1 MSKFHKSAAGFPFLV
16 QNVILFGMIF
26 NPSNLSAQ
34 APVITAVSPSAA
46 SVEQYGKIEL
56 KLDLTATYT
65 NPYDYDNIHIAAIFT
80 GPDNRSIP
88 VEGFFMQDFQ
98 LTSIQTGTISP
109 TNTGVFKIRFSPN
122 QPGTWRYTISCT
134 TAAGTGTFPEQ
145 TFQCTTPSNAA
156 NKGFVRTSESHYL
169 QFDNAQQYIPIGE
182 NMAWQVSNPY
192 IDYKKWL
199 DKLNE
204 NQGNFFRIWQAHWG
218 LGIEWQNNNN
228 GFQGLRRYKQSN
240 AFYLDWLF
248 DYCAEKAVYVMF
260 CIQHHGQVSSR
271 VNPDWSESPYN
282 AANGGPAQNTW
293 DFFTNIAAKNHVK
306 NRLRY
311 ILARWGYSRNVLS
324 WELFNE
330 VNWTDQFE
338 QHKADVANWHAE
350 MAAFLKDN
358 DPYEHLVT
366 TSYADDQYDPA
377 VWHNPDID
385 FTQTHYYINAPNP
398 ERAHSKGIK
407 NYLAAFQK
415 PTLVGEFGL
424 GDSGSGLGALDP
436 NGIHIHNSLWAS
448 LFSGGMGTAMTWWW
462 DNYIEPRNLYYHFAP
477 IAEVANVIPLKDEQ
491 FVPVAATVQGVP
503 ANLTLSPSQQG
514 WGALADTLFA
524 IGENG
529 TIIPAGANLSSM
541 LYGSQWNTQYRR
553 PPVFQVNYPANGKFI
568 VKTAAQTGNSPKIA
582 IWLDGVK
589 KIEQNAAVNQ
599 SYSIDVPVGTH
610 TIKVDNTGTDWVGIS
625 SYFFTGLGSAV
636 DAYTLISKDQSKVV
650 GWVLN
655 NSYNQEFVKS
665 NGIPTAVTGAILTV
679 ENVKNGSYLVNW
691 FDCLSGAVVHT
702 APVTVEAGS
711 LQLLI
716 PNLLWD
722 FVFTM
727 EDQSVGV
734 ANVKQALPF
743 KVYPNPVSTGQVN
756 IAFELK
762 TASQV
767 QITLLDASGRA
778 VQTLHNGLLP
788 TGEQQI
794 LSHLTG
800 SLPAGMY
807 WIKIA
812 TEQQAATQPL
822 VIIRP

>member
-1 MSKFHKSAAGFPFLV
+1 MSKFYKSAAGFPFFI
-16 QNVILFGMIF
+16 QNFLLFGMIF
-26 NPSNLSAQ
+26 SASNLSAQ

-46 SVEQYGKIEL
+46 TVEQYGKIEI
-56 KLDLTATYT
+56 KLELTATYT
-65 NPYDYDNIHIAAIFT
+65 NPYDYDNIRVAAIFT
-80 GPDNRSIP
+80 GPDNRSVP

-98 LTSIQTGTISP
+98 FTSIQTGTISP
-109 TNTGVFKIRFSPN
+109 INTGVFKIRFSPN
-122 QPGTWRYTISCT
+122 QPGIWRYTASCT

-145 TFQCTTPSNAA
+145 TFQCAAPSNAS
-156 NKGFVRTSESHYL
+156 NKGFVRTGESHYL
-169 QFDNAQQYIPIGE
+169 QFDNAQQYIPVGE

-192 IDYKKWL
+192 VDYKKWL
-199 DKLNE
+199 DKLSE
-204 NQGNFFRIWQAHWG
+204 NQGNFCRIWQAHWG

-248 DYCAEKAVYVMF
+248 DYCAEKGIYALF

-271 VNPDWSESPYN
+271 VNPNWSESPYN

-293 DFFTNIAAKNHVK
+293 DFFTNTTAKNHVK

-338 QHKADVANWHAE
+338 QHKVDVANWHAE

-385 FTQTHYYINAPNP
+385 FTQTHYYINVPNP
-398 ERAHSKGIK
+398 ERTYSKGIK
-407 NYLAAFQK
+407 NYLTSFQK

-424 GDSGSGLGALDP
+424 GDSGSGLGTLDP

-477 IAEVANVIPLKDEQ
+477 IAEVASVIPFKDKQ
-491 FVPVAATVQGVP
+491 FVPVAASVQGVP
-503 ANLTLSPSQQG
+503 ANLTLSPTQQG
-514 WGALADTLFA
+514 WGALADTVFA
-524 IGENG
+524 ISENG
-529 TIIPAGANLSSM
+529 VITPAGANLSSI

-553 PPVFQVNYPANGKFI
+553 PPVFQVNYPINGKFI
-568 VKTAAQTGNSPKIA
+568 VKTATQTGNSPKIA

-589 KIEQNAAVNQ
+589 KLEQNAAVNQ
-599 SYSIDVPVGTH
+599 SYSIDVPAGTH

-655 NSYNQEFVKS
+655 SSYNHDFVKN
-665 NGIPTAVTGAILTV
+665 NGIPVAATGAILTV
-679 ENVKNGSYLVNW
+679 GNVKNGSYQVKW
-691 FDCLSGAVVHT
+691 IDCLSGAVVNT

-711 LQLLI
+711 LHLLI
-716 PNLLWD
+716 PRLLWD
-722 FVFTM
+722 LAFTM
-727 EDQSVGV
+727 EDQLVGV
-734 ANVKQALPF
+734 SDLKQALPF
-743 KVYPNPVSTGQVN
+743 TVYPNPVSTSQLN
-756 IAFELK
+756 TTFELK

-767 QITLLDASGRA
+767 QISLLDASERA
-778 VQTLHNGLLP
+778 LQTLHSGLLP
-788 TGEQQI
+788 AGEQHI
-794 LSHLTG
+794 SSNLTG

-807 WIKIA
+807 WIKIT
-812 TEQQAATQPL
+812 TERQAATQPL
-822 VIIRP
+822 VIVKP